1 MSVLIDPQRWLLD
14 HGDYLY
20 RYARRRLRE
29 RAAAEDA
36 VQETLLA
43 GWRGRASFTG
53 ESNERTWLTGILRHK
68 IVDQLR
74 KTLREQPLPEAENGD
89 DILDALYDARGHWQF
104 GPKAWGDPEEA
115 LERSRFW
122 QVFED
127 CLERLPPRLAAV
139 FILREVDGMESDALC
154 KELNISTTNN
164 VWVMLSRARGR
175 LRVCLEGRWFGSER
189 EK

>member
-1 MSVLIDPQRWLLD
+1 MAVFIDPERWLLD

-53 ESNERTWLTGILRHK
+53 ESSERTWLTSILRHK

-74 KTLREQPLPEAENGD
+74 KTLREQPLPDAENGED
-89 DILDALYDARGHWQF
+89 PLDTLFDARGHWQF
-104 GPKAWGDPEEA
+104 GGPKAWGDPEEA
-115 LERSRFW
+115 LERNRFW

-139 FILREVDGMESDALC
+139 FVLREVDGMHSDALC
-154 KELNISTTNN
+154 KELNITTTN
-164 VWVMLSRARGR
+164 VWVMLSRARSR
-175 LRVCLEGRWFGSER
+175 LRVCLESRWFGLEG
-189 EK
+189 KK